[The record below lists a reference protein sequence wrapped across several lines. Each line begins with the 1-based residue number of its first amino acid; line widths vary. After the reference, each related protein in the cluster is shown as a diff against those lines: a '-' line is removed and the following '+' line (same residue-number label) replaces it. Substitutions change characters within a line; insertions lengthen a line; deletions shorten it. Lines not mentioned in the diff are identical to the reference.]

1 MSKSDQV
8 YLIHILRS
16 IDNILK
22 YTQNIS
28 EEEFYLNQQL
38 LDAVVRNFEIIGEAS
53 KKISNET
60 KEKHPQIE
68 WKKMAGMRDKL
79 IHNYIEVDYII
90 VWTTVKDILPELL
103 VDINRINES
112 FTS

>member
-8 YLIHILRS
+8 YLIHILRC
-16 IDNILK
+16 IDNILS
-22 YTQNIS
+22 YTKNVS

-60 KEKHPQIE
+60 KENHPQIE

-90 VWTTVKDILPELL
+90 LWTTVNDIIPVLR
-103 VDINRINES
+103 VNINRINES
-112 FTS
+112 FA